1 VKTSPTS
8 IDFQGIQ
15 LSVGWQADGG
25 VSVSEL
31 PKVPGIYAE
40 IHWPKMG
47 VRVGETGGS
56 IRTKIR
62 HDIHWF
68 NSMWDGS
75 APPEQLRR
83 TIPIAMTA
91 KESGATAFELYV
103 VSIDP
108 RLSDKALRQECERF
122 MFRWLEEHPNFV
134 SWNHQRSWR

>member
-1 VKTSPTS
+1 MKTSPTS

-91 KESGATAFELYV
+91 KESGATAFEFYV